1 MEARP
6 HFMRS
11 NTVTSFGRVISVRG
25 SLARVGLLAPG
36 QVLVSEAR
44 ATVGRFISIRCAAA
58 TTIIAMITEVSCES
72 PSTSDEYIATA
83 SVDLLGEI
91 YGGERP
97 KFQRGVTNYPTIG
110 DAVDLVTAD
119 DLRTVY
125 APSGSDQINIGT
137 LQQDKSVIAYVDVE
151 EMLSKHFAV
160 LGSTGVGK
168 STSVS
173 LLLNEILKARPN
185 LRVFLLDV
193 HNEYGRCFGD
203 RSLVLNPRNL
213 KLPFWLFNFEEIVD
227 VLFGGRPGVPEE
239 LDVLAEIIPMAKG
252 IYTQY
257 QNSDRLGLKRLD
269 PKSGGYTVD
278 TPVPYR
284 LSDLISL
291 IDERM
296 GKLENRSS
304 RIIYHKL
311 ISRIETVRNDP
322 RYTFMFDNANVG
334 GDTMAEVIS
343 HLFRL
348 PANGRPMTIM
358 QLAGFPAEV
367 VDSVVSVLCRMA
379 FDFGLWSDGVS
390 PLLFVCE
397 EAHRYAAADRN
408 IGFGPTRKAVSRIA
422 KEGRKYGVFLG
433 LVTQRPAELDATI
446 ISQCNTLFAMRL
458 ANDRDQA
465 LLRSAVSDA
474 AANLLSFVPSLGTRE
489 VLAFGEGVAL
499 PTRLRFK
506 EVPVHQLPRSE
517 ATIASVPSVSAGHD
531 MHFVSAVL
539 ERWRGATSNRD
550 APNDP
555 SAGGERPSARVMT
568 PVEAPMLQP
577 SMGLDPDRFSLLKKP
592 LR

>member
-1 MEARP
+1 
-6 HFMRS
+6 
-11 NTVTSFGRVISVRG
+11 VTSFGRVISVRG
-25 SLARVGLLAPG
+25 SLARVGLLATRQTP
-36 QVLVSEAR
+36 VSEIR
-44 ATVGRFISIRCAAA
+44 ATVGRFVSIRCH
-58 TTIIAMITEVSCES
+58 TSTIVAMITDATCEDL
-72 PSTSDEYIATA
+72 PTSDNYVATA
-83 SVDLLGEI
+83 GVDLLGEI
-91 YGGERP
+91 LGGDRP

-110 DAVDLVTAD
+110 DAVELISNQE
-119 DLRTVY
+119 LRTVY
-125 APSGSDQINIGT
+125 APSGSDQIDVGT
-137 LQQDKSVIAYVDVE
+137 LQQDRSVTAYVDVE

-168 STSVS
+168 STGVS

-185 LRVFLLDV
+185 LRIFLLDV
-193 HNEYGRCFGD
+193 HNEYGRCFGE

-227 VLFGGRPGVPEE
+227 VLFAGRPGVPEE
-239 LDVLAEIIPMAKG
+239 LDILAEVIPMAKG
-252 IYTQY
+252 VYTQY

-269 PKSGGYTVD
+269 PRGVYTVD

-284 LSDLISL
+284 LVDLISL

-358 QLAGFPAEV
+358 QLAGFPVEV

-408 IGFGPTRKAVSRIA
+408 IGFGPTRKAISRIA
-422 KEGRKYGVFLG
+422 KEGRKYGVYLG

-446 ISQCNTLFAMRL
+446 ISQCNTLFSMRL

-506 EVPVHQLPRSE
+506 EVPPHQRPRSE
-517 ATIASVPSVSAGHD
+517 ATIATVPSMADGHD

-539 ERWRGATSNRD
+539 ERWRGATSQRD
-550 APNDP
+550 VPNDP
-555 SAGGERPSARVMT
+555 GLNDRPAPRPL
-568 PVEAPMLQP
+568 PVESPMLQP
-577 SMGLDPDRFSLLKKP
+577 SQGFDPDRFSVLKKP